1 MFKKATII
9 LFVLLAIATAAI
21 SVSSGIIK
29 RQRVEMRR
37 LENNQNALL
46 SGIETYKAKNG
57 VLAYSI
63 KQLVLTNSELKKD
76 KGYLAKVVNNLRIRL
91 RDVQTISTT
100 VTQTAVETP
109 VVPLRDSLVDVEG
122 KIEPA
127 KTFSW
132 SDSWC
137 KMSGVVYNDSAKLS
151 YNGTDSIY
159 TVAHRVRY
167 RFLFFR
173 FGTKEFRQTVTNTN
187 PNTKIVYN
195 EIVKLE

>member
-9 LFVLLAIATAAI
+9 LFVLLAIAIAAI

-29 RQRVEMRR
+29 RQKLEVRR
-37 LENNQNALL
+37 LEKNQNALL

-63 KQLVLTNSELKKD
+63 KQLVLTNSELKRD
-76 KGYLAKVVNNLRIRL
+76 KGDLARVVNNLKIRL

-100 VTQTAVETP
+100 VTQTQVETP
-109 VVPLRDSLVDVEG
+109 AVPLKDSTIEVGG

-137 KMSGVVYNDSAKLS
+137 KMSGVVYSDSAKVS
-151 YNGTDSIY
+151 YKGSDSLY
-159 TVAHRVRY
+159 TVGHRVRY

-173 FGTKEFRQTVTNTN
+173 FGTKEIRQTVTNTN
-187 PNTKIVYN
+187 PNTKIIYN